1 MTQAHTQT
9 ALGYLTGR
17 QLTPATAAALRV
29 VVLVVKWE
37 ERRRTRR
44 GLKRLDA
51 HLLKD
56 IGLSRRDV
64 ERELARPVWED

>member
-17 QLTPATAAALRV
+17 QLPPAAAAALRV

-51 HLLKD
+51 HLLND